1 MTETNTTAAPEI
13 DTETNMPDAATDIEI
28 GLSCLASLARILAES
43 DELDCSAFV
52 ALAQKAGAFIE
63 QGAKA
68 ANLIDGPGICGGFDG
83 WMTLGYR

>member
-1 MTETNTTAAPEI
+1 MSTREI
-13 DTETNMPDAATDIEI
+13 DTETNISDAAADIEI
-28 GLSCLASLARILAES
+28 GLSYLASLARLLEKS

-83 WMTLGYR
+83 WITRGYGK